1 MKADPA
7 QRAGMHVAD
16 GPVRIVR
23 EALTALMTS
32 PALEGRHAVEG
43 DGIDHHAQT
52 GSVRSLSQAPLS
64 VIRPL
69 IMPPQLGIH
78 SMIEKVM
85 PSVCA
90 QSGSAV

>member
-1 MKADPA
+1 M
-7 QRAGMHVAD
+7 R
-16 GPVRIVR
+16 
-23 EALTALMTS
+23 S
-32 PALEGRHAVEG
+32 
-43 DGIDHHAQT
+43 T
-52 GSVRSLSQAPLS
+52 GSVRSLSHAPDS

-69 IMPPQLGIH
+69 IIPPQDGIH